1 MLPMIESMKPKLC
14 LRPPRPDM
22 MPKFIKD
29 GYRAAM
35 FGRPGPAFIDLPA
48 NIIMG
53 TFDIGSMELKAL
65 PESPKPAAPPHKV
78 KDIAETLKNAK
89 APLVVLGKGAAY
101 SRAEK
106 QIRTLIERYVLVR
119 ASSE

>member
-1 MLPMIESMKPKLC
+1 
-14 LRPPRPDM
+14 M

-48 NIIMG
+48 DIIMG
-53 TFDIGSMELKAL
+53 TFDVDRMQMKAVS
-65 PESPKPAAPPHKV
+65 ESPKPAAPPHKV
-78 KDIAETLKNAK
+78 RDIADALKNAK

-106 QIRTLIERYVLVR
+106 QIRTLIER
-119 ASSE
+119 

>member
-1 MLPMIESMKPKLC
+1 
-14 LRPPRPDM
+14 
-22 MPKFIKD
+22 
-29 GYRAAM
+29 M

-53 TFDIGSMELKAL
+53 TFEVDRMKLDRLLEA
-65 PESPKPAAPPHKV
+65 PKPAAPADKV
-78 KDIAETLKNAK
+78 QVVAEALKNAK

-106 QIRTLIERYVLVR
+106 QIRTLIDRYALAVILFIH
-119 ASSE
+119 